1 MTRDLL
7 SDRETARILGKQ
19 INTLYK
25 TVDFFDSDDKDEWD
39 LVEGE
44 HFQFTTRSAQQRERR
59 FYEEGVEALAE

>member
-7 SDRETARILGKQ
+7 SDRETARILGKR

-25 TVDFFDSDDKDEWD
+25 TVDFFDLGDKDEWD

-44 HFQFTTRSAQQRERR
+44 HFQFTTRSAQ
-59 FYEEGVEALAE
+59 